1 MIIKSAEINKFKSIN
16 TENNMVFFDKTVT
29 ALIGKNE
36 SGKSNILESIGL
48 IKNLF
53 LPLGTEYLN
62 NKTRGQ
68 SDNPSITLTLSFTT
82 FDKEKFPSAE
92 GDTVLSYSATQ
103 VTMEGGLS
111 SLISNDDNLNTH
123 IEKVLSVVSSNEL
136 GLASS
141 HFSSLKNQTAKLHTI
156 SQKLYST
163 ILTDLQSAKNTINT
177 SPLDSKKEYMESIDI
192 IKKSI
197 SNYYNLIPQLHY
209 RKSDNELKNSYPYTD
224 IKKLYEETKDLSVS
238 NNSFINLMLAAGVEK
253 DTLFGAFEGGT
264 EAAKRTFWNKV
275 VKKINALVDE
285 FNEKFY
291 QQEKIAIDFVLE
303 GSTVKIFILTDDMYM
318 NFSERSNGLK
328 WYFSLF
334 IETKAKATFERP
346 ILYLLDEPGVY
357 LHVRAQKKV
366 LELFEHLCETG
377 NQVIYTTHSP
387 FMINPNNV
395 YNVRAVEKNE
405 NGFTNIYTSVYYYKI
420 NKKHRLE
427 TLSPLITAL
436 GMDLQDNIGPQY
448 EKTNVVVEG
457 ITDSMYLTAMMNYF
471 KVNDVDRPS
480 IIPCAGVGN
489 VNRVVSILI
498 GWGCNFKAVLDYDEE
513 GYNEY
518 KRIVKDTNL
527 TDDNNVYFVN
537 LKTATDVNVVK
548 KNRATIETLISSED
562 NDKLSTKYDGTDE
575 TKTLA
580 AKEFMDRVSNGDI
593 IPSKETCE
601 NFKILFVALGINIK

>member
-1 MIIKSAEINKFKSIN
+1 
-16 TENNMVFFDKTVT
+16 
-29 ALIGKNE
+29 
-36 SGKSNILESIGL
+36 
-48 IKNLF
+48 
-53 LPLGTEYLN
+53 
-62 NKTRGQ
+62 
-68 SDNPSITLTLSFTT
+68 
-82 FDKEKFPSAE
+82 
-92 GDTVLSYSATQ
+92 
-103 VTMEGGLS
+103 
-111 SLISNDDNLNTH
+111 
-123 IEKVLSVVSSNEL
+123 
-136 GLASS
+136 
-141 HFSSLKNQTAKLHTI
+141 
-156 SQKLYST
+156 
-163 ILTDLQSAKNTINT
+163 
-177 SPLDSKKEYMESIDI
+177 
-192 IKKSI
+192 
-197 SNYYNLIPQLHY
+197 
-209 RKSDNELKNSYPYTD
+209 
-224 IKKLYEETKDLSVS
+224 
-238 NNSFINLMLAAGVEK
+238 
-253 DTLFGAFEGGT
+253 
-264 EAAKRTFWNKV
+264 
-275 VKKINALVDE
+275 
-285 FNEKFY
+285 
-291 QQEKIAIDFVLE
+291 
-303 GSTVKIFILTDDMYM
+303 
-318 NFSERSNGLK
+318 
-328 WYFSLF
+328 
-334 IETKAKATFERP
+334 
-346 ILYLLDEPGVY
+346 
-357 LHVRAQKKV
+357 
-366 LELFEHLCETG
+366 
-377 NQVIYTTHSP
+377 
-387 FMINPNNV
+387 MINPNNV

-448 EKTNVVVEG
+448 EKTNIVVEG

-471 KVNDVDRPS
+471 KVDDVDRPS